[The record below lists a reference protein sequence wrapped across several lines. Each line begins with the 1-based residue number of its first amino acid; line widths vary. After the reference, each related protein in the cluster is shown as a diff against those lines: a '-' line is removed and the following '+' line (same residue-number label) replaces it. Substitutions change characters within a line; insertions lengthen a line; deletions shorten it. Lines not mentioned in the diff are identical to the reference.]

1 MYILAE
7 KHINLDRDSAPCT
20 EYEDIGTSFTECI
33 AEKVMKVTNC
43 KVRKS

>member
-20 EYEDIGTSFTECI
+20 EYEDIGSSFIECI

-43 KVRKS
+43 KVSQS